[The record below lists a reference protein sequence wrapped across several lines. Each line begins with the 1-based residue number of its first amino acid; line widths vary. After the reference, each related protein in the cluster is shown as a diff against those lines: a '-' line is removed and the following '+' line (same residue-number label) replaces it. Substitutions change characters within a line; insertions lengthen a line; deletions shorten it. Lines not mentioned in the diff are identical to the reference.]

1 MTISSETRKAG
12 PFIGSG
18 TTGPFPFAFKVFVAS
33 DLLCVKINTSTSVE
47 STLILTTDYTV
58 SLNADQNANPGGSVT
73 LTSAMSSSFQL
84 VIASQVEYLQETD
97 LQNQGGFY
105 PEVITDA
112 LDKLTILLQQTRL
125 TSDAALFF
133 PITDPAG
140 ISGQLPS
147 VSVRANKVLTFDNT
161 GAPDASIAA
170 VDVQVV
176 AGIASEISTVSAN
189 IGSVNTNSTN
199 IAAINSAATNI
210 AAIIAAP
217 AAAAAAASSASSASG
232 YATNSANSA
241 ADSAASAAAAAGVIA
256 AAGLP
261 SSLVGAAKK
270 FLQVKTTE
278 NGYDLVTSV
287 AAPMLYGFNLSGDKQ
302 SLLYDGIR
310 TDADVASYATW
321 TMSENVQFT
330 VQNKTW

>member
-12 PFIGSG
+12 PFVGSG

-33 DLLCVKINTSTSVE
+33 DLLCVKINTATNVE

-58 SLNADQNANPGGSVT
+58 NLNADQNANPGGSIT

-112 LDKLTILLQQTRL
+112 LDKLTILLQQIRL
-125 TSDAALFF
+125 TSVAALFF

-170 VDVQVV
+170 VDVQTV

-189 IGSVNTNSTN
+189 IGAVTTNSTN

-217 AAAAAAASSASSASG
+217 AAAAAASASAGAASTS
-232 YATNSANSA
+232 ATNASN
-241 ADSAASAAAAAGVIA
+241 SAAAAAA
-256 AAGLP
+256 ALASANLP
-261 SSLVGAAKK
+261 PTLVGHAKE
-270 FLQVKTTE
+270 FLQVKADQT
-278 NGYDLVTSV
+278 GYEFVSSV
-287 AAPMLYGFNLSGDKQ
+287 AAPAFYGFTL
-302 SLLYDGIR
+302 
-310 TDADVASYATW
+310 DATKTVLTLTYGRDDYDVADFLTW
-321 TMSENVQFT
+321 TSSENITFQVANNQLKQVFL
-330 VQNKTW
+330 